1 MLVIGR
7 PLTALLLFFPFVA
20 AATGMRVPDVGTLL
34 QQIPSQQPKAAPVSN
49 LPGLMIEGA
58 DGSSATLPTSIPI
71 FIRNIRITR
80 NTVFDNAT
88 LMALVK
94 HAEGKSLTLPELG
107 ELADLITS
115 YYQSKGY
122 PITRAMIPAQ
132 TIAGGLVRIE
142 VLEAKIGE
150 VKLEN
155 SSRVRDALLQS
166 TLTPLKNR
174 GHVEQTSIDHVLLLL
189 SDVPGITV
197 KATLKPG
204 QGTGTSDLV
213 VATPPL
219 PALSGDFVTDN
230 YGNRFTG
237 QVRATGMLTY
247 NNLLHQGD
255 TVNFSGLNSGSGLTY
270 WRLAYEA
277 TVNGLGQRVG
287 VSTSTLEYFLGGPVS
302 SANAYGGAQVQ
313 SFWTRQPLVRSVKR
327 NVYGQ
332 IQYDQLQTGDPSS
345 SGNQAVRSLQNWT
358 ASLSGD
364 AREAFFANG
373 VSSWNASLTNGHVA
387 FDDPSDELNNPAKTQ
402 GRFSKLNL
410 NLAHLQGMG
419 AKDSLYL
426 SYVGQWANTNLD
438 SSQKL
443 SVGGANSVRAYRMG
457 VISGDVGRVFSAE
470 WRHELGPA
478 LKGQWRA
485 LAFFD
490 TAQVTVNKNPWVTG
504 TNSATLSGAG
514 VGLSWA
520 GPGKWS
526 GRATLAYPLGSI
538 PALVNTTASPIG
550 WVEIRTGF

>member
-7 PLTALLLFFPFVA
+7 LLTGLLLFFPFFVS
-20 AATGMRVPDVGTLL
+20 ATGARAPDVGTLL
-34 QQIPSQQPKAAPVSN
+34 QQIPSQQPKAAPVSK

-58 DGSSATLPTSIPI
+58 DGKSATLPHSIPI

-94 HAEGKSLTLPELG
+94 HAEGRSLTLPELG

-132 TIAGGLVRIE
+132 TITGGLVRIE

-150 VKLEN
+150 IKLEN

-287 VSTSTLEYFLGGPVS
+287 ASTSNLEYFLGGPVS

-313 SFWTRQPLVRSVKR
+313 SLWTRQPLVRSVKR

-345 SGNQAVRSLQNWT
+345 SGNQTLRSLQNWT
-358 ASLSGD
+358 ASLTGD

-373 VSSWNASLTNGHVA
+373 ISSWNASLTHGHVA
-387 FDDPSDELNNPAKTQ
+387 FNDATDATNDPAKTQ
-402 GRFSKLNL
+402 GLFSKLNL
-410 NLAHLQGMG
+410 NLAHLQGIG
-419 AKDSLYL
+419 PKDSLYL
-426 SYVGQWANTNLD
+426 SYVGQWANANLD

-457 VISGDVGRVFSAE
+457 VISGDVGHVISAE
-470 WRHELGPA
+470 WRHELGQA
-478 LKGQWRA
+478 LKSQWRA

-504 TNSATLSGAG
+504 TNSATLRGAG

-520 GPGKWS
+520 GPDKWS

-538 PALVNTTASPIG
+538 PALVDTTASPIG

>member
-1 MLVIGR
+1 MG
-7 PLTALLLFFPFVA
+7 LLFFFPLLA

-34 QQIPSQQPKAAPVSN
+34 QQIPSPPKAAPVSN

-58 DGSSATLPTSIPI
+58 DGKSATLPHSIPI

-88 LMALVK
+88 LMALVE
-94 HAEGKSLTLPELG
+94 HAKGKSLTLPELG

-115 YYQSKGY
+115 HYQNNGY
-122 PITRAMIPAQ
+122 PVTRAMIPAQ

-150 VKLEN
+150 VILDN
-155 SSRVRDALLQS
+155 SSRVRDDLLQS
-166 TLTPLKNR
+166 TLSTLKS
-174 GHVEQTSIDHVLLLL
+174 GGDIKQSSIDHVLLLL

-204 QGTGTSDLV
+204 QATGTSDLV

-277 TVNGLGQRVG
+277 TVNGLGRRVG
-287 VSTSTLEYFLGGPVS
+287 TSASKLEYFLGGPVS
-302 SANAYGGAQVQ
+302 SANAYGSAHVQ
-313 SFWTRQPLVRSVKR
+313 SFWARQPLLRSVNR

-345 SGNQAVRSLQNWT
+345 SGNQAIRSLQNWT
-358 ASLSGD
+358 GSLSGD

-373 VSSWNASLTNGHVA
+373 ISSWNASLTNGHVA
-387 FDDPSDELNNPAKTQ
+387 FDHATDGINNPAKTQ
-402 GRFSKLNL
+402 GRFSKLSL
-410 NLAHLQGMG
+410 NLVHLQGMG

-457 VISGDVGRVFSAE
+457 VISGDVGHVFSAE
-470 WRHELGPA
+470 LRHELGPA
-478 LKGQWRA
+478 LKGLWRA
-485 LAFFD
+485 LAFVD
-490 TAQVTVNKNPWVTG
+490 TAQVTVNKKPWPEVTG
-504 TNSATLSGAG
+504 SNSATLSGAG

-520 GPGKWS
+520 GPDKWS